1 MIERAIIWR
10 IPLMAI
16 ALSMGVSAAQ
26 LPEVKPPPEPK
37 GTTTQRMEDET
48 ISAKVKDAISSDPV
62 LKEMEFT
69 VATADAV
76 VTLEGTAPARD
87 QIARA
92 VAIARAVPG
101 VKSVINILAVKTS

>member
-1 MIERAIIWR
+1 MKLSLTLLIV
-10 IPLMAI
+10 I
-16 ALSMGVSAAQ
+16 AFSASVAMAQ

-37 GTTTQRMEDET
+37 GTATLQSEDET
-48 ISAKVKDAISSDPV
+48 ISAKVKDAITSDPA

-92 VAIARAVPG
+92 VAIARGVPG
-101 VKSVINILAVKTS
+101 VKSVINILAV